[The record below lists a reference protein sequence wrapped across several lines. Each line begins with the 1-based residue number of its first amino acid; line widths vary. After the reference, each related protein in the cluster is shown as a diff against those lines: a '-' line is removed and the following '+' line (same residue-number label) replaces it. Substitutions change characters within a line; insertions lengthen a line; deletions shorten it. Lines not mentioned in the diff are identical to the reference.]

1 MGGFAASEDSLHL
14 FGNVGKCILS
24 KDGWKTDSAVPG
36 GTRCKYKVL
45 GQQQQASK
53 SVATDVD
60 DEYEAK
66 HTATVATTAAATH
79 YWLYNGYSASS
90 PGHKWNRQEQ
100 QVRIARMHCI
110 EALLRILYRD
120 REHSL
125 TKEHETKTRG
135 CWK

>member
-1 MGGFAASEDSLHL
+1 MGGLAVASEDGSLHL

-100 QVRIARMHCI
+100 QVHTYLASSACMHCLL
-110 EALLRILYRD
+110 ASKPLLRIL
-120 REHSL
+120 H
-125 TKEHETKTRG
+125 T
-135 CWK
+135 